1 MTGNRGARGARGT
14 RGNRGNR
21 GSGSNGSNRAGRAS
35 RAKPKKRRLR
45 LFLGIGVSLVVLA
58 AAGAGWVYFKLNG
71 NINTFAADGI
81 ARERPKSGAAGQNV
95 LIIGSDARTGGNDK
109 FGGGDKDDVGR
120 SDTAFLLHIYGD
132 GKHAVGVS
140 IPRDSLVDIPPCKL
154 PNGEWTHEQS
164 NTMFNAAFSVGQS
177 AKGNPACT
185 QNTVEK
191 MTGMRV
197 DHTVVVDFAGFSA
210 MTSAVGGVKVCL
222 PKDVYE
228 GDLNPNKHA
237 RGERIFPKGVQN
249 VSGQKALDYV
259 RIRHGIGDGS
269 DIGRIQRQQAFV
281 SSLIKKIK
289 DQGLNPTTLLP
300 LADAATKS
308 LIVDPGLGS
317 ADKLLSFAM
326 SLKNID
332 LHNINFITVPWR
344 YQGARVAIV
353 QPNADNLWATLRADR
368 TLDGEYAGGKQDDP
382 KKGDKGGKDGGS
394 PSKEHVSGDGVAVAV
409 YNGTTVPG
417 LGARAA
423 GELKD
428 HNFTVTR
435 TDTAK
440 SQTHTGTVVQY
451 GPGAEDHAKTV
462 ADMFPGARLQQVTAQ
477 GVAVVVGKTYA
488 ATPETPKGGG
498 DTTPDAPTKVKEKS
512 RSADQDPCADLSYG

>member
-1 MTGNRGARGARGT
+1 MTGNRGTRGARGARGNK
-14 RGNRGNR
+14 GNRG
-21 GSGSNGSNRAGRAS
+21 
-35 RAKPKKRRLR
+35 KPKKRRLR
-45 LFLGIGVSLVVLA
+45 LFLVIGVSLVVLA
-58 AAGAGWVYFKLNG
+58 TAGAGWVYFKLNG

-81 ARERPKSGAAGQNV
+81 ARERPKSSAAGQNV
-95 LIIGSDARTGGNDK
+95 LIIGSDARTGGNEK

-154 PNGEWTHEQS
+154 PNGEWTHDQS

-210 MTSAVGGVKVCL
+210 MTSAVGGVKVCV

-308 LIVDPGLGS
+308 LVVDPGLGS
-317 ADKLLSFAM
+317 PDKLLSFAM

-382 KKGDKGGKDGGS
+382 KKKSTPDGGS
-394 PSKEHVSGDGVAVAV
+394 SSKESVSGDGVAVAV

-423 GELKD
+423 GELKS

-451 GPGAEDHAKTV
+451 GPGAEAHAKTV
-462 ADMFPGARLQQVTAQ
+462 AGLFPGAQLQQVTAE
-477 GVAVVVGKTYA
+477 GVSVVVGQTYA
-488 ATPETPKGGG
+488 ASPETSKGGG
-498 DTTPDAPTKVKEKS
+498 DGGGDTKPDAPAKVKEKS